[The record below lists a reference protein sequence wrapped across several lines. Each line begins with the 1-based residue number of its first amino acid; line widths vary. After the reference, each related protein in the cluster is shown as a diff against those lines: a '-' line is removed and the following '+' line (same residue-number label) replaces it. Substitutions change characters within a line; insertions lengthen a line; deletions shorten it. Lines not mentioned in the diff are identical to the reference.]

1 MVGRRNQKQVL
12 ISNAD
17 SIKKSNELSTSKL
30 NQGLTL
36 NQMQLLSYAI
46 YSTQKDGST
55 TFIKADFEKKFG
67 IEKYQTKQAKVD
79 AQRILSIQAGLEDL
93 ENDSFEYWNVFR
105 KMKYDNG
112 TFTFLWDPEITPH
125 ILDLKDKYV
134 LTDLTIT
141 AHFNSGFSWTLYDYL
156 RGSYGCWYKSLTKDA
171 VMKMF
176 GVEKTKSYLENTGLL
191 KNRVLDVAIAEINE
205 FTELEVNYEEI
216 KKGRSI
222 IGFKFIW
229 SIGKGISKATKKQV
243 DTLQSLADIVLEDVL
258 MYAEINDKTNR
269 ERALEIIRD
278 FQSIKYRYLDQELGL
293 TSSHCNNLIKK
304 STDNLEALNSLLEL
318 EGKEPINTKVPL
330 LNWLEKYN

>member
-1 MVGRRNQKQVL
+1 M
-12 ISNAD
+12 
-17 SIKKSNELSTSKL
+17 
-30 NQGLTL
+30 
-36 NQMQLLSYAI
+36 
-46 YSTQKDGST
+46 
-55 TFIKADFEKKFG
+55 
-67 IEKYQTKQAKVD
+67 
-79 AQRILSIQAGLEDL
+79 
-93 ENDSFEYWNVFR
+93 
-105 KMKYDNG
+105 
-112 TFTFLWDPEITPH
+112 
-125 ILDLKDKYV
+125 
-134 LTDLTIT
+134 
-141 AHFNSGFSWTLYDYL
+141 
-156 RGSYGCWYKSLTKDA
+156 
-171 VMKMF
+171 
-176 GVEKTKSYLENTGLL
+176 
-191 KNRVLDVAIAEINE
+191 
-205 FTELEVNYEEI
+205 NYEEI